1 MRHTHLNCW
10 WNVRLGWTISRG
22 ACASS
27 AAMSRCALQPSWLQT
42 ACMVNWYSTCCCVS
56 HNQPLPRMAANSCH
70 LCNCLQPMLVHA
82 VLAALPTS
90 VRHLVLQVDCR
101 GPLLNLLRRFPQLD
115 SVAIGYRQEGNGAD
129 VQWAGRGAAA
139 VLPKLTALRLNYRDE
154 PRLGNTFE
162 VEHAEVAGVPT
173 HLPHILAA
181 ATRLTSLELMC
192 KWDADGA
199 QVCAILPAL
208 QDLRCVNAGC
218 PVHAF
223 FPDSCGLADRCAEAA
238 PSDGR
243 SMRCAG

>member
-1 MRHTHLNCW
+1 MLRTCTSWCAAIQAAPALCLRWCCSTLGWIMRPGVINCLCMATYALKPRGRAWWMRHTHLNCW
-10 WNVRLGWTISRG
+10 WNVRLGWTISCG

-70 LCNCLQPMLVHA
+70 LCNCPQPMLVHA

-101 GPLLNLLRRFPQLD
+101 SPLLNLLRRFPQLD

-154 PRLGNTFE
+154 PRLGNT
-162 VEHAEVAGVPT
+162 HPRG
-173 HLPHILAA
+173 
-181 ATRLTSLELMC
+181 
-192 KWDADGA
+192 
-199 QVCAILPAL
+199 
-208 QDLRCVNAGC
+208 
-218 PVHAF
+218 
-223 FPDSCGLADRCAEAA
+223 
-238 PSDGR
+238 
-243 SMRCAG
+243 